1 MVEKLQMISRRRR
14 TGKSDVPLNLPP
26 RWGEGVAPPT
36 TPHFS
41 PETSP
46 VLVPVVVN
54 TDVMHTSPDS
64 DHNTRSSH
72 PASGAQL
79 LDDLHR
85 RLMAQSV
92 NGTLPRRPRS
102 SDPGGR
108 RRVRGKR
115 QKTNNYLMTLPVP
128 DLLQPSS
135 AFNHPSRHTQYSLVR
150 LHQHNSPSPTNS
162 ESPPLQASHLSF
174 PSPPLVRVMDTRQPL
189 TSTMI
194 GSPESS
200 SSQSSHMTQGHANSP
215 ASPELSSI
223 PPRLLNVTPY
233 QNIEN
238 GIAYIPSQATTSS
251 GLAVANLSR
260 FNVSPPNSNSRPV
273 RTKLKTKTVSWVSD
287 RKLKAKHI
295 SDDRKI
301 VKSQVRS
308 LSPP

>member
-135 AFNHPSRHTQYSLVR
+135 AFNHPSRTLSTAWSGSTNTTRPRQPTRSLLLSR
-150 LHQHNSPSPTNS
+150 PPTSPSPPRPWSGSGTPGS
-162 ESPPLQASHLSF
+162 
-174 PSPPLVRVMDTRQPL
+174 PSPPP
-189 TSTMI
+189 
-194 GSPESS
+194 
-200 SSQSSHMTQGHANSP
+200 
-215 ASPELSSI
+215 
-223 PPRLLNVTPY
+223 
-233 QNIEN
+233 
-238 GIAYIPSQATTSS
+238 
-251 GLAVANLSR
+251 
-260 FNVSPPNSNSRPV
+260 
-273 RTKLKTKTVSWVSD
+273 
-287 RKLKAKHI
+287 
-295 SDDRKI
+295 
-301 VKSQVRS
+301 
-308 LSPP
+308 